1 MKKITSFWQMLALNT
16 YWVGLSFKWNA
27 LHPIILPALLLNYVP
42 DAQKNTWLG
51 ALTFIGLILATIV
64 QPLSGALSDGWVS
77 RWGRR
82 RPLIVIGTLFDFIFL
97 AILAWG
103 GGASTGSARGLV
115 GIFIGYIGLQISSN
129 TAHGPAQS
137 LLPDRVAPEKV
148 GQASGLKTFMDMA
161 ALIIA
166 SLAAGNLLDAQ
177 GKNPTLIVLVVMGVM
192 LVATLI
198 TVLGTPEEPANQ
210 NKTRKTKYD
219 WNELRDLFRIDF
231 SANTAYW
238 WLIGQRFAFL
248 LGIYGIQTFAQYY
261 LRDVLR
267 VENPV
272 KTTGD
277 LLAAR
282 SDA

>member
-51 ALTFIGLILATIV
+51 TLTFIGLILATIV

-129 TAHGPAQS
+129 TAHGPAQG

-198 TVLGTPEEPANQ
+198 PSSMSDGSIGLYRYDIAAGAW
-210 NKTRKTKYD
+210 NKLVDLTQKTKGGVFAGGEID
-219 WNELRDLFRIDF
+219 SQGRI
-231 SANTAYW
+231 Y
-238 WLIGQRFAFL
+238 FAHFGDEGGGWVHL
-248 LGIYGIQTFAQYY
+248 MQI
-261 LRDVLR
+261 DVNNLK
-267 VENPV
+267 P
-272 KTTGD
+272 
-277 LLAAR
+277 
-282 SDA
+282 